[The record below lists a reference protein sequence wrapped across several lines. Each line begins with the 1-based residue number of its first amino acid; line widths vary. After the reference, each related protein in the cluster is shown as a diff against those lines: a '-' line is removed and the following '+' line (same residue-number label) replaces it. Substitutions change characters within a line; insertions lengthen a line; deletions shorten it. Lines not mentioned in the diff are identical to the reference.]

1 MTTAMTATA
10 LPVASGRAT
19 LAHLAR
25 TARRHPRDCAA
36 ALGWTVAAG
45 VCGVLVPLLLGRL
58 VDAVR
63 DGRHADLAGLLVLT
77 ALAAL
82 VGAGCTAAAQR
93 ATVVL
98 GARIAAL
105 LREDVVARVLA
116 LDPRT
121 AEAAGGG
128 EVTSRVTEDM
138 ENFTTAVPLL
148 AEVVTA
154 GGTVAVS
161 LAAFGSLDWRLA
173 LAFLTVVPV
182 YVLGLH
188 AHLPRAARRYA
199 EERAAAAER
208 GRVVLESLHGART
221 VDAYDMAAL
230 QTGRVDA
237 ASGRALTAGLRATW
251 LSLWLAKS
259 MNAAE
264 AVGLCA
270 ILLTGSLLVDGGEVT
285 VGAVAAAGLLFHR
298 LFDPLGTL
306 LTSFDQVQRAGAALA
321 RIVGVAALPAPAPVP
336 VRRPSGPV
344 AVEARGLR
352 FSYGP
357 GHGDVLHGVDLVVP
371 PGTSLAVVGASGAG
385 KTTLAHLV
393 AGLLAPSRGRAVFTD
408 RVGPVDVRE
417 VGDED
422 RPAWTGVIAQEP
434 HVFTG
439 TLRDD
444 LTLAAPGADDAA
456 VHAALDAVGARW
468 AAALPDGLDTR
479 IGVGGHPLDAAQA
492 QQLALARIAL
502 ADPPVVVLD
511 EATAEAGSAH
521 ARVLEDAA
529 HALVRGRTAL
539 VVAHRLSQAR
549 RCDRIAV
556 LADGR
561 VAELGTHT
569 GLLALRGRYAALW
582 SAWTEHGAP
591 ERGPVGASEG

>member
-1 MTTAMTATA
+1 MTATA
-10 LPVASGRAT
+10 LPVASGRRA

-45 VCGVLVPLLLGRL
+45 VSGVLVPLLLGHL

-63 DGRHADLAGLLVLT
+63 AHHADLAGLLTWT
-77 ALAAL
+77 ALSAL
-82 VGAGCTAAAQR
+82 AGAVCTAAAQR
-93 ATVVL
+93 AMVVL
-98 GARIAAL
+98 GARIAAR
-105 LREDVVARVLA
+105 LREDVVVRVLA
-116 LDPRT
+116 LDPRA

-128 EVTSRVTEDM
+128 DVTSRVTEDM

-154 GGTVAVS
+154 TGTIAVS
-161 LAAFGSLDWRLA
+161 LAAFASLDWRLA

-182 YVLGLH
+182 YVVGLH

-199 EERAAAAER
+199 QERAVAAER

-221 VDAYDMAAL
+221 VDAYDMAVL

-264 AVGLCA
+264 ALGLCA
-270 ILLTGSLLVDGGEVT
+270 ILLTGALLVDAGEVS

-321 RIVGVAALPAPAPVP
+321 RVVGVAALHPPASRP
-336 VRRPSGPV
+336 VRLPSGPV

-357 GHGDVLHGVDLVVP
+357 GHGDVLNGVDLVVP

-385 KTTLAHLV
+385 KTTLAHLLS
-393 AGLLAPSRGRAVFTD
+393 GILIPPRGSAVFAD
-408 RVGPVDVRE
+408 RLGRMDVRE
-417 VGDED
+417 MSDED
-422 RPAWTGVIAQEP
+422 RPAWVGAIAQEP

-444 LTLAAPGADDAA
+444 LTLAAPHADDRA
-456 VHAALDAVGARW
+456 VRAALEAVGARW
-468 AAALPDGLDTR
+468 AAVLPDGLDTR
-479 IGVGGHPLDAAQA
+479 IGVGGHPLDAAQG
-492 QQLALARIAL
+492 QQLALARIML
-502 ADPPVVVLD
+502 ADPPIVVLD

-521 ARVLEDAA
+521 ARVLEDGAQ
-529 HALVRGRTAL
+529 ALVRGRTAL

-556 LADGR
+556 LADGH
-561 VAELGTHT
+561 VKELGTHAE
-569 GLLALRGRYAALW
+569 LLALGGRYAALW
-582 SAWTEHGAP
+582 SAWTEHGIPA
-591 ERGPVGASEG
+591 RGHAGASEG

>member
-1 MTTAMTATA
+1 MTATA
-10 LPVASGRAT
+10 LPVASGRRA

-25 TARRHPRDCAA
+25 TARRHPRDCVA

-45 VCGVLVPLLLGRL
+45 VCGVLVPLLLGHL

-63 DGRHADLAGLLVLT
+63 AHHADLAGLLVRTALS
-77 ALAAL
+77 ALAAA
-82 VGAGCTAAAQR
+82 VCTAAAQR

-98 GARIAAL
+98 SARIAAR
-105 LREDVVARVLA
+105 LREDVVVRVLA
-116 LDPRT
+116 LDPRA

-154 GGTVAVS
+154 TGTIAVS
-161 LAAFGSLDWRLA
+161 LAAFASLDWRLA

-182 YVLGLH
+182 YVFGLH
-188 AHLPRAARRYA
+188 AHLPRAARQYA
-199 EERAAAAER
+199 QERADAAEC
-208 GRVVLESLHGART
+208 GRMVLESLHGART
-221 VDAYDMAAL
+221 VDAYDMAVL

-237 ASGRALTAGLRATW
+237 ASGHALTAGLRATW

-264 AVGLCA
+264 ALGLCA
-270 ILLTGSLLVDGGEVT
+270 ILLTGAVLVDAGEVS
-285 VGAVAAAGLLFHR
+285 VGAVAATGLLFHR
-298 LFDPLGTL
+298 LFEPLGTL

-321 RIVGVAALPAPAPVP
+321 RVVGVAALPPPAPVP
-336 VRRPSGPV
+336 ARLPSGPV
-344 AVEARGLR
+344 AVEARGLC

-357 GHGDVLHGVDLVVP
+357 GYGDVLNGVDLVVP

-385 KTTLAHLV
+385 KTTLAHLLS
-393 AGLLAPSRGRAVFTD
+393 GILTPSRGRAVFAD
-408 RVGPVDVRE
+408 RLGRLDVRE
-417 VGDED
+417 TSEED
-422 RPAWTGVIAQEP
+422 RPAWVGVIAQEP

-444 LTLAAPGADDAA
+444 LTLAAPHAGDSA
-456 VHAALDAVGARW
+456 VRAALDSVGARW
-468 AAALPDGLDTR
+468 AAALPDGLNTR
-479 IGVGGHPLDAAQA
+479 IGVGGHPLDAAQG
-492 QQLALARIAL
+492 QQLALARIML
-502 ADPPVVVLD
+502 ADPPIVVLD

-521 ARVLEDAA
+521 ARVLEDGA
-529 HALVRGRTAL
+529 HALMRGRTAL

-561 VAELGTHT
+561 VEELGTHAE
-569 GLLALRGRYAALW
+569 LLALGGRYAALW
-582 SAWTEHGAP
+582 SAWTEHGSPAW
-591 ERGPVGASEG
+591 GHAGASEE